1 MSSGHSPANTRP
13 HPFRA
18 VLSGRS
24 RRIAITLIVALGLG
38 AATVLWSRGNSKS
51 ALVTRAPQPTVLVA
65 PVVKEDLPIVV
76 QALGTVTPLST
87 VTVKSQITG
96 YLISV
101 AFTEGQRIR
110 KGDLL
115 AQIDSR
121 PYQATLSQSQGQLI
135 RDQAL
140 LKNAQLDLARYQ
152 RLLSQDSTS
161 HQLVDTAAATV
172 SQYQGAVQSDRALIK
187 AQKLNIEYCRITSP
201 IDGRLGLR
209 QIDAGN
215 FVQASDTTGLVVI
228 SQMRPISV
236 MFILPQ
242 AQLGPI
248 LKRFNAG
255 AVLPVTAYDG
265 ADAAI
270 LDEGTLRTIDNQID
284 TSTGTVKLRAVF
296 GNQDDAMFPNQFVN
310 VRILVETLA
319 GALTVPSAAVQHG
332 PSATYVYTVNSG
344 GIVAAR
350 TVVTGAEYQDRT
362 VVHSGLSVDDRVV
375 VDGVNRLT
383 DGTKV
388 SIAQRASPTP

>member
-1 MSSGHSPANTRP
+1 MPSGYSPPDHRPHRWRAAFATRP
-13 HPFRA
+13 
-18 VLSGRS
+18 
-24 RRIAITLIVALGLG
+24 RRLATALVVIGLV
-38 AATVLWSRGNSKS
+38 AATVLARHATPRSPL
-51 ALVTRAPQPTVLVA
+51 AAQAPRAAVLVA
-65 PVVKEDLPIVV
+65 SAVKEDFPLVV

-87 VTVKSQITG
+87 VTVKSQISG
-96 YLISV
+96 YLTHV
-101 AFTEGQRIR
+101 AFAEGQRIR

-115 AQIDSR
+115 AQIDPR
-121 PYQATLSQSQGQLI
+121 PYQASLSQSQGQLI

-172 SQYQGAVQSDRALIK
+172 SQYQGTVQSDRAMIT

-236 MFILPQ
+236 MFIVPQ
-242 AQLGPI
+242 AQLGPV

-255 AVLPVTAYDG
+255 AILPVTAYDG

-270 LDEGTLRTIDNQID
+270 LDTGSLQTIDNQID
-284 TSTGTVKLRAVF
+284 TATGTVKLRAVF
-296 GNQDDAMFPNQFVN
+296 ANQDDALFPNQFVT
-310 VRILVETLA
+310 VRLVVETLA
-319 GALTVPSAAVQHG
+319 AALTVPSAAVQHG
-332 PSATYVYTVNSG
+332 PSSATYVYTVNPG
-344 GIVAAR
+344 DIVAAHA
-350 TVVTGAEYQDRT
+350 VVTGAEYRDRT
-362 VVHSGLSVDDRVV
+362 VVLSGLSAGDRVV
-375 VDGVNRLT
+375 IDGVSRLT
-383 DGTKV
+383 DGMKV
-388 SIAQRASPTP
+388 SIAQRPTPTP